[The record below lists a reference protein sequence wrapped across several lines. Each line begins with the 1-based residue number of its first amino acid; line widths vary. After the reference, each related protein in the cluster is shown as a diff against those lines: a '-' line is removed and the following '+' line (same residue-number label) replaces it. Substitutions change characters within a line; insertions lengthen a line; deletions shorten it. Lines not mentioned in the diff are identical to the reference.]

1 MKKILAIIALLII
14 FTAPVQAQQN
24 VDEQVEAIESMGLTA
39 EDEQAAVEY
48 IEENGAIE
56 ADNVGDIPDLS
67 DEGADQIMD
76 DASID

>member
-24 VDEQVEAIESMGLTA
+24 VDEQVEAIESMGLAA